1 MKANKQIMIRK
12 VLIYTLTGVLTLG
25 LATACKTKKKAA
37 ESQDAQKER
46 TETVQNEPTKAAE
59 EQAVDAETGA
69 SDNAPHPTRPQRVPA
84 YRGVITRVQP
94 DGDTLHVFL
103 RGDEWDHFSMTTD
116 GYEVR
121 EDRDGRIC
129 YMQYVAGTDRE
140 TKEATNRQAHDA
152 RKRTAEEKE
161 WLEKNGVKRSTR

>member
-1 MKANKQIMIRK
+1 MIRK

-37 ESQDAQKER
+37 ESQETSKER
-46 TETVQNEPTKAAE
+46 TEVVE
-59 EQAVDAETGA
+59 EQTVDATTEASET
-69 SDNAPHPTRPQRVPA
+69 APHPSRPQRVPA
-84 YRGVITRVQP
+84 YRGVIPRIQP

-103 RGDEWDHFSMTTD
+103 RGDEWSHFSMTTD

-121 EDRDGRIC
+121 EDKDGRIC
-129 YMQYVAGTDRE
+129 YMQYVAGSD
-140 TKEATNRQAHDA
+140 TKEATDRQAHDA
-152 RKRTAEEKE
+152 RKRTPEEQE